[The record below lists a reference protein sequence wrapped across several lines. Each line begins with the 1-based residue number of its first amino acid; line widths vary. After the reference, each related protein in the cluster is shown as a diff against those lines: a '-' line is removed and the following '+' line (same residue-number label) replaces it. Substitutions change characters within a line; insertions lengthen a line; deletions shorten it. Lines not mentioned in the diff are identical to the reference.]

1 MKRIALLLTLLVLAF
16 GSTARANAIP
26 TGFGTIRAEIVN
38 QLTIASNNI
47 AGNTNV
53 LANKQLLAPLKKALA
68 LIDKPST
75 PSVINDTKILSLL
88 APLGKTSLSNT
99 FSPLLNTSLNS
110 YLALLYSSAG
120 TSSNHLAGTYPSGT
134 HTAAGNKLV
143 ALYNQLL
150 NADNLSDLIAAAKQL
165 AAAAKTLGVVDALV
179 VKAGNAPAPKAT
191 ITGNVTGAV
200 HYSGLQTL
208 AAVIQET
215 GGGNFII
222 NGLTRPSIHGAIGI
236 TFVVLGV
243 PNGTTT
249 VQVDE
254 GILNVLTI
262 PSPRVFSQGA
272 VKGTATVTYNS
283 ATKAVFGTYT
293 FNAVDDNNA
302 GAHVTVTGTFTGTKT
317 P

>member
-1 MKRIALLLTLLVLAF
+1 MKRIALLLTLTALAF
-16 GSTARANAIP
+16 GSTVRANAIP
-26 TGFGTIRAEIVN
+26 SGFGTIRAEIVN

-53 LANKQLLAPLKKALA
+53 VANKKLLAPLKKALA

-110 YLALLYSSAG
+110 YLSALYAAAG
-120 TSSNHLAGTYPSGT
+120 SSSNDLAGTFPSGI
-134 HTAAGNKLV
+134 HTSADKKLI
-143 ALYNQLL
+143 ALYTQLL

-179 VKAGNAPAPKAT
+179 VKAENVPPPKAT

-200 HYSGLQTL
+200 NYSGLKTL
-208 AAVIQET
+208 GAAITEASPH
-215 GGGNFII
+215 NF
-222 NGLTRPSIHGAIGI
+222 N
-236 TFVVLGV
+236 VYGV
-243 PNGTTT
+243 KGSLSSSFIFGFTLYGVYNGTS
-249 VQVDE
+249 
-254 GILNVLTI
+254 TI
-262 PSPRVFSQGA
+262 VITEANFVGGSFFNPRSFSEM
-272 VKGTATVTYNS
+272 VHGTATVTYNS
-283 ATKAVFGTYT
+283 TAKTMFGTYSFT
-293 FNAVDDNNA
+293 AVDDDNA
-302 GAHVTVTGTFTGTKT
+302 AAMITVSGTFTGATL